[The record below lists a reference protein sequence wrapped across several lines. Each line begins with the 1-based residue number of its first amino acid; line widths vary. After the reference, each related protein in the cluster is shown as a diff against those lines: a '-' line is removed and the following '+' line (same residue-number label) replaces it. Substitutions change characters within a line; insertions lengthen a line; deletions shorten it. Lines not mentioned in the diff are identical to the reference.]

1 MSKRMQ
7 KAAEEDRRTI
17 LRMWSGFAKTRLIA
31 QTVGLSDAYVLQVI
45 RAAINS
51 GECEERRI
59 WHDPGLDRNRL

>member
-1 MSKRMQ
+1 MQ

-51 GECEERRI
+51 GECEEIRI
-59 WHDPGLDRNRL
+59 WHDHGLDSD